1 VKSSADDY
9 QVASVGVAEAV
20 DAHSGAA
27 PPVFRYDVASG
38 VLYLAAVE
46 ALIGLVGFIARNKFG
61 AAVEWVGLI
70 SSAAYVGFVWNLFLG
85 RLTALVSLRQ
95 SMILIMAFS
104 GLLLWLG
111 ALQTTAAGFSLVVI
125 VVLLAY
131 GLFSVQYNTL
141 VGHLYTQ
148 DERPRLVS
156 RRYLAVSA
164 VSIVEVALFGWLA
177 KGSLGHI
184 ATFLLAGSLMIVAA
198 WIFRSIPTV
207 AEHMM
212 ESFRMRDVARAALR
226 DPAFRRLAVVL
237 TFYGWV
243 GAGITPALVLLYQRC
258 RFQEDKVG
266 LAAAAKTA
274 GLLFGLLAIT
284 SRMKFTGGLTN
295 FRLSFMT
302 ALVSVC
308 CYGAA
313 GFFDLGSWA
322 LVVVAFGQ
330 FMFGISN
337 AGFNLANATTGIN
350 LAPPGQTTLYVNALM
365 IVLGLRGIVM
375 PMVVSVFLRWA
386 GLLNALAAS
395 IGVAA
400 VSSLISVVPGI
411 DAMDDRSKPKLET
424 EQTV

>member
-1 VKSSADDY
+1 
-9 QVASVGVAEAV
+9 VAAR
-20 DAHSGAA
+20 SGAA
-27 PPVFRYDVASG
+27 PPAFRYDVTSG
-38 VLYLAAVE
+38 ILYLAAAE

-70 SSAAYVGFVWNLFLG
+70 SSAAYMGFVWNLFMG
-85 RLTALVSLRQ
+85 RLTALVSLRH
-95 SMILIMAFS
+95 SMMLIMALS

-125 VVLLAY
+125 VFLLAY

-148 DERPRLVS
+148 EERPRLVS

-164 VSIVEVALFGWLA
+164 VSIGEVALFGWLS
-177 KGSLGHI
+177 KGSLGHVP
-184 ATFLLAGSLMIVAA
+184 TFLLAGSLMIVAA

-207 AEHMM
+207 GEHMM

-226 DPAFRRLAVVL
+226 DAAFRRLALVL
-237 TFYGWV
+237 SFYGWV

-258 RFQEDKVG
+258 GFQEDKVG
-266 LAAAAKTA
+266 LAAAAKTV

-284 SRMKFTGGLTN
+284 SRMKFIGGLTN

-302 ALVSVC
+302 ALVSVL

-322 LVVVAFGQ
+322 LAVVAFGQ

-365 IVLGLRGIVM
+365 IVLGVRGIVM
-375 PMVVSVFLRWA
+375 PIVVSVFLRWA
-386 GLLNALAAS
+386 GLFSALAVS

-400 VSSLISVVPGI
+400 VCSLISVVPGI
-411 DAMDDRSKPKLET
+411 DAMGDRSKPKLET
-424 EQTV
+424 EESAPIAR